1 MGIRIDGLIER
12 QTDEW
17 ESWKA
22 DRQTYEQMGTPT
34 HRRIYRQAGRRAVR
48 YADRHTDRM
57 MDIRTDTENWKI
69 KVNLNKITKSIQN
82 FQL

>member
-1 MGIRIDGLIER
+1 MNR
-12 QTDEW
+12 W
-17 ESWKA
+17 A
-22 DRQTYEQMGTPT
+22 DKRQTY
-34 HRRIYRQAGRRAVR
+34 RRIYRQAGRRAVR

-69 KVNLNKITKSIQN
+69 KVNLNKITKSVPN